1 MNEQLQRFWI
11 RVTVDRRNFGFMC
24 VLLAVGLLLW
34 GRLILLESVPRVG
47 FADPDAATTAGPQS
61 AADQAG
67 LDVAHELPIVYMDLP
82 RGLQRNLFLAPSS
95 FLPQP
100 AQDSSAS
107 SLEPKSQAETSEDP
121 IALQQQRIERIRQ
134 DGASLRLESLIHG
147 TPPIA
152 VVDGHVLRIGQVIQ
166 GFRLEAVGDRSVVLM
181 KDGVRVELV
190 MDVPGSRP

>member
-1 MNEQLQRFWI
+1 MNEQLQRLWI
-11 RVTVDRRNFGFMC
+11 RVTVDRRKFGIMC

-47 FADPDAATTAGPQS
+47 FADPDAGTTAGAQS
-61 AADQAG
+61 AAGQAG
-67 LDVAHELPIVYMDLP
+67 SDVAQELPIVYMDLT
-82 RGLQRNLFLAPSS
+82 RALRRNLFLAPSS

-107 SLEPKSQAETSEDP
+107 ALGPKSQAETSEDP
-121 IALQQQRIERIRQ
+121 IALRQQRIERVRQ

-147 TPPIA
+147 VPPVA
-152 VVDGHVLRIGQVIQ
+152 VIDGRVLQVGQVIQ
-166 GFRLEAVGDRSVVLM
+166 GFRLEEVGDRSVVLM